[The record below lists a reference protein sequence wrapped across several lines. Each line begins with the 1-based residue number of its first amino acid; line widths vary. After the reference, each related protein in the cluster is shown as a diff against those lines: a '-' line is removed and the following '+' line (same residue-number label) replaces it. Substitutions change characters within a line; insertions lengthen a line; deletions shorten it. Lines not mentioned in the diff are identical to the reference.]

1 MPQRPWARVAL
12 LLPILVLLA
21 GLAGTFAYRS
31 GMERRAAVGRPAPAF
46 ALETLDGRTVSLEA
60 LRGKVVF
67 LNFWASWCGPCR
79 DEAPDLQRFHQA
91 YGDRV
96 VQLGVNYRE
105 AEDHIRPFVQEFG
118 LTFPI
123 VRDRDGRVAEAYG
136 MRGVPESWFIDASGV
151 ARFHWA
157 GPLTYA
163 QMEAAYRQ
171 TLAEGRPEGGEGHL
185 P

>member
-1 MPQRPWARVAL
+1 MVQRPRARLRLLIPGIILAL
-12 LLPILVLLA
+12 

-31 GMERRAAVGRPAPAF
+31 SMEGRAAVGRPAPPF
-46 ALETLDGRTVSLEA
+46 QLETLDGRPVSLEA
-60 LRGKVVF
+60 LKGKVVF
-67 LNFWASWCGPCR
+67 VNFWASWCGPCR

-118 LTFPI
+118 LTFP
-123 VRDRDGRVAEAYG
+123 VLRDRDGRVAEAYG

-157 GPLTYA
+157 GPMTYA

-171 TLAEGRPEGGEGHL
+171 TLAAGREGGDDHL